1 MFITESIK
9 ILTSDCVYKQH
20 LLLTERIVL
29 DRFLLDGDNGFHAI
43 MSSSII
49 PSIQNIKHRL
59 HVCFSHTGWMK
70 ITIEGVLVQQSNHE
84 LQTARTI
91 SYLSPA
97 VLYTLDTRHDTVT
110 APVLH
115 SLPCTSVCL
124 VWSRYQ
130 QIQSVSILL
139 IDIVLWHCTD
149 HQLISETVVISTR
162 KIFLN
167 IVNCE
172 S

>member
-20 LLLTERIVL
+20 LLLTERMVL

-70 ITIEGVLVQQSNHE
+70 ITIEGVLVQQYNHE

-110 APVLH
+110 AP
-115 SLPCTSVCL
+115 LPSMHICMFSVE
-124 VWSRYQ
+124 
-130 QIQSVSILL
+130 QIS
-139 IDIVLWHCTD
+139 IDIVR
-149 HQLISETVVISTR
+149 I
-162 KIFLN
+162 N
-167 IVNCE
+167 IIDRYCFMALH
-172 S
+172 